1 MFGERSGTMRL
12 SIVIIWAL
20 SQIASAVSQVPL
32 TPQDCA
38 TFAKKATFLNP
49 KAKLLNSTYVPA
61 NDLTIL
67 GITNKYGFC
76 RVYGKIAYGKSNKLG
91 FQLWLPDADAYN
103 NRFLAIG
110 NGGMAGKY
118 DTTANELMWNINKGY
133 AIAR

>member
-1 MFGERSGTMRL
+1 MRL
-12 SIVIIWAL
+12 SIALIWAL

-38 TFAKKATFLNP
+38 TFAKKATLSNP
-49 KAKLLNSTYVPA
+49 KAVLFNSTYVPA

-91 FQLWLPDADAYN
+91 FQLWLPDADVYN

-118 DTTANELMWNINKGY
+118 DTAANEFMWNINKGY